1 MGGVLQPPFFQ
12 EIFPA
17 VAAGL
22 ITWIGWIY
30 MTDSPKQGTMSPAAA
45 PAAKE
50 QPGTAQ
56 PAPKPRPRDRKKSRA
71 RIGELGRFQR
81 ALRFLIPL
89 CVAAVWTEVAGLLLA
104 RGVAVPFFTLPVP
117 YDRCNIWGLV
127 QLVLFLPIVAAGR
140 EFYGFAKKDILQRI
154 PSPEVLLTVS
164 TAASLFMGLYT
175 AVQLMRGIPY
185 EVLPP
190 LFFLYSGVCLTAAL
204 GANALDRWGKVSLPS
219 FRDRPALGMLSGA
232 ILLSIVAFLSFFFTG
247 RHGFPLWQIVASL
260 LIVAC
265 PAGLFLA
272 TSLPAFAAAGKVA
285 ACRILLRDGAVRG
298 DFYRTTMVVFDKTGT
313 LTKGQVKLTDIFTF
327 HNGPETGLLSLAAAM
342 VQRGGSREA
351 AAIREAAEGCALPPC
366 SELEAAPEGGF
377 ETLCFH
383 EHVRLG
389 PKEYVSRT
397 VLLPLEA
404 DTYADR
410 LTGEGKTVW
419 YLTVGR
425 RLYAVF
431 GFSDILRDEAVD
443 VMQLLKKQH
452 IRTAVMTGDNK
463 RAAQYLGKMS
473 GADRVA
479 AELKPEHKADLVRA
493 FQAGGDDIA
502 AVGNDSYDA
511 PALACA
517 DTGITIGS
525 GDKEAWQASQ
535 IVLLDDD
542 LRNIPRLLR
551 LSRRCA
557 RCAWRDA
564 WIASAC
570 NIVLVPA
577 ACGILTLF
585 GGTMLTPGMLAVA
598 TLVSLLYL
606 SVQYGRFRRAR

>member
-1 MGGVLQPPFFQ
+1 M
-12 EIFPA
+12 A
-17 VAAGL
+17 
-22 ITWIGWIY
+22 
-30 MTDSPKQGTMSPAAA
+30 DSPEKEKMSPAAA
-45 PAAKE
+45 PETEKPAA
-50 QPGTAQ
+50 AVR

-71 RIGELGRFQR
+71 IAGELSRFQR
-81 ALRFLIPL
+81 AVWFLIPL
-89 CVAAVWTEVAGLLLA
+89 LVVTVWTEVAGLLVA
-104 RGVAVPFFTLPVP
+104 RGIAVPFFTLPAP
-117 YDRCNIWGLV
+117 YDRCNVWGLV
-127 QLVLFLPIVAAGR
+127 QLVLFLPIAAAGR
-140 EFYGFAKKDILQRI
+140 EFYRFAGKDILQRI

-164 TAASLFMGLYT
+164 TAASFFMGLFT
-175 AVQLMRGIPY
+175 AVQMVRGVPY

-190 LFFLYSGVCLTAAL
+190 LFFLYSGICLAAAL

-219 FRDRPALGMLSGA
+219 FRDRPALVLLSGA

-260 LIVAC
+260 LIIAC

-272 TSLPAFAAAGKVA
+272 TSAPAFAAAGKA
-285 ACRILLRDGAVRG
+285 AAHKILLRDGAVLG
-298 DFYRTTMVVFDKTGT
+298 DFYQTTMVVFDKTGT
-313 LTKGQVKLTDIFTF
+313 LTEGQVKLTDIFTF
-327 HNGPETGLLSLAAAM
+327 NNGPETGLLSLAAAM
-342 VQRGGSREA
+342 VQHSDSPEA
-351 AAIREAAEGCALPPC
+351 AAIREAAEGCTLPRC
-366 SELEAAPEGGF
+366 SELETVPEGGC
-377 ETLCFH
+377 EVLCFH

-404 DTYADR
+404 DAYMER

-425 RLYAVF
+425 KLYAIF
-431 GFSDILRDEAVD
+431 GFSDILRDEAMD
-443 VMQLLKKQH
+443 AMRLLKKQQ

-479 AELKPEHKADLVRA
+479 AELKPEHKADLVRT
-493 FQAGGDDIA
+493 FQAGGDVIA

-542 LRNIPRLLR
+542 LRSIPRLLR
-551 LSRRCA
+551 LSRSCA
-557 RCAWRDA
+557 RRARRDA
-564 WIASAC
+564 WVVSAC

-585 GGTMLTPGMLAVA
+585 GGTMLTPGMLALA

-606 SVQYGRFRRAR
+606 FLQYERFRRSR

>member
-1 MGGVLQPPFFQ
+1 
-12 EIFPA
+12 
-17 VAAGL
+17 
-22 ITWIGWIY
+22 
-30 MTDSPKQGTMSPAAA
+30 MSPAAA

-272 TSLPAFAAAGKVA
+272 TSLLAFAAAGKVA
-285 ACRILLRDGAVRG
+285 ACRILLRDGAVLG

>member
-285 ACRILLRDGAVRG
+285 ACRILLRDGAVLG

-366 SELEAAPEGGF
+366 SELEAAPEGGV

>member
-272 TSLPAFAAAGKVA
+272 TSLLAFAAAGKVA
-285 ACRILLRDGAVRG
+285 ACRILLRDGAVLG

>member
-285 ACRILLRDGAVRG
+285 ACRILLRDGAVLG
-298 DFYRTTMVVFDKTGT
+298 DFYRTTMVVLDKTGT

>member
-272 TSLPAFAAAGKVA
+272 TSLPALAAAGKVA
-285 ACRILLRDGAVRG
+285 ACRILLRDGAVLG

>member
-1 MGGVLQPPFFQ
+1 
-12 EIFPA
+12 
-17 VAAGL
+17 
-22 ITWIGWIY
+22 
-30 MTDSPKQGTMSPAAA
+30 MSPAAA
-45 PAAKE
+45 PETEKPAA
-50 QPGTAQ
+50 AVR

-71 RIGELGRFQR
+71 IAGELSRFQR
-81 ALRFLIPL
+81 AVWFLIPL
-89 CVAAVWTEVAGLLLA
+89 LVVTVWTEVAGLLVA
-104 RGVAVPFFTLPVP
+104 RGIAVPFFTLPAP
-117 YDRCNIWGLV
+117 YDRCNVWGLV
-127 QLVLFLPIVAAGR
+127 QLVLFLPIAAAGR
-140 EFYGFAKKDILQRI
+140 EFYRFAGKDILQRI

-164 TAASLFMGLYT
+164 TAASFFMGLFT
-175 AVQLMRGIPY
+175 AVQMVRGVPY

-190 LFFLYSGVCLTAAL
+190 LFFLYSGICLAAAL

-285 ACRILLRDGAVRG
+285 ACRILLRDGAVLG

>member
-219 FRDRPALGMLSGA
+219 FRDRPALGMLSEA

-285 ACRILLRDGAVRG
+285 ACRILLRDGAVLG

>member
-260 LIVAC
+260 LIVSC

-285 ACRILLRDGAVRG
+285 ACRILLRDGAVLG

-313 LTKGQVKLTDIFTF
+313 L
-327 HNGPETGLLSLAAAM
+327 
-342 VQRGGSREA
+342 
-351 AAIREAAEGCALPPC
+351 
-366 SELEAAPEGGF
+366 
-377 ETLCFH
+377 
-383 EHVRLG
+383 
-389 PKEYVSRT
+389 
-397 VLLPLEA
+397 
-404 DTYADR
+404 
-410 LTGEGKTVW
+410 
-419 YLTVGR
+419 
-425 RLYAVF
+425 
-431 GFSDILRDEAVD
+431 
-443 VMQLLKKQH
+443 
-452 IRTAVMTGDNK
+452 
-463 RAAQYLGKMS
+463 
-473 GADRVA
+473 
-479 AELKPEHKADLVRA
+479 
-493 FQAGGDDIA
+493 
-502 AVGNDSYDA
+502 
-511 PALACA
+511 
-517 DTGITIGS
+517 
-525 GDKEAWQASQ
+525 
-535 IVLLDDD
+535 
-542 LRNIPRLLR
+542 
-551 LSRRCA
+551 
-557 RCAWRDA
+557 
-564 WIASAC
+564 
-570 NIVLVPA
+570 
-577 ACGILTLF
+577 
-585 GGTMLTPGMLAVA
+585 
-598 TLVSLLYL
+598 
-606 SVQYGRFRRAR
+606 